1 MALTQ
6 AIPITRHPYADGSYK
21 KMLIDGNWVDAASG
35 KRFETHNPAT
45 GELLATVAEG
55 DAEDVNRAVA
65 AARRAFEGPWSKV
78 KPFER
83 QALLLKLADL
93 VEKNFE
99 ELSQL
104 DTLDMGAPNSRTRGN
119 KLRVLG
125 MLRYY
130 AGQATALHGETIE
143 NSLPGEIFSYT
154 LKEPVGVVGAIIPWN
169 GPLAA
174 SVWKIGPAIATG
186 CTVILKPAEEAPLTS
201 LRLGELAMEAGIPPG
216 VVNVVPGYGET
227 AGAALASHPDVDK
240 VAFTGSH
247 VTGQS
252 IVKASAGNLKRVSLE
267 LGGKSPD
274 IVFADADLDAAVPG
288 AAMAVF
294 ANSGQICSAGTRLF
308 VESKVY
314 DEFVG
319 RVAEC
324 GKKLQVGNGL
334 DPNTQIGPLVS
345 AQQME
350 RVSGYL
356 ALDQKEGAKALAGGA
371 PLTEGALSK
380 GYFVPPTVFA
390 NVQDNMRIAQEEIFG
405 PVISAISF
413 KDTDKLIQRAN
424 ATTFGLGSGVGTKDV
439 SKAHPAATRAW
450 QTAKVFELHTFVI
463 LEGALAGYP
472 LTDVRAILY
481 DGKYHDVDSSEM
493 SFKIA
498 GREAL
503 KSGDHFLLAMH
514 EFPDGDA
521 LGSSLGLF
529 CALGEMGK
537 ERGDERGGTRA
548 PLPQRHR
555 RTAAQRAAVAP
566 AIPARAARD
575 AAGPSGDW
583 SPPGVALDRAAGAG
597 AAARVRGR
605 GDGVRRGRCD
615 RRQQPAAEYPRPQC
629 RGNSDLRRRRIH
641 LDREPRRR
649 RDRAAGGGRRRSRW
663 LSRRRLVRRRDGC
676 PADLPRR
683 APLVREA
690 NERDRP
696 EDRRSEVDR
705 PRREG
710 VRGGGRHDPPGRT
723 GCGCPP
729 DSRPSLLLLGRRKHL
744 AGERDR

>member
-1 MALTQ
+1 MAVTQ
-6 AIPITRHPYADGSYK
+6 AIPMARHPYADGSYK
-21 KMLIDGNWVDAASG
+21 KMLIDGKWVDAASG

-55 DAEDVNRAVA
+55 DAEDINRAVA

-104 DTLDMGAPNSRTRGN
+104 DTLDMGAPISRTRGN

-143 NSLPGEIFSYT
+143 NSLPGDIFSYT

-169 GPLAA
+169 GPLGA
-174 SVWKIGPAIATG
+174 SIWKIGPAIATG

-201 LRLGELAMEAGIPPG
+201 LRLAELVLEAGIPPG

-252 IVKASAGNLKRVSLE
+252 IIRASAGNLKRVSLE

-308 VESKVY
+308 VENKVY

-319 RVAEC
+319 RVAEF
-324 GKKLQVGNGL
+324 GKKLKVGNGI

-345 AQQME
+345 RQQMD
-350 RVSGYL
+350 RVSDYL
-356 ALDQKEGAKALAGGA
+356 SIGAKEGAKAMAGGA

-413 KDTDKLIQRAN
+413 KDTDELIQRAN
-424 ATTFGLGSGVGTKDV
+424 ATTFGLGSGVWTTNV
-439 SKAHPAATRAW
+439 SKAHQR
-450 QTAKVFELHTFVI
+450 
-463 LEGALAGYP
+463 
-472 LTDVRAILY
+472 
-481 DGKYHDVDSSEM
+481 
-493 SFKIA
+493 
-498 GREAL
+498 REAL
-503 KSGDHFLLAMH
+503 RAGSVWVNCYQAMDPAVPFGGYKMSGYGR
-514 EFPDGDA
+514 EFGQAAPGRVSQRQGGLDQDR
-521 LGSSLGLF
+521 LKRVEFRLRRDLSL
-529 CALGEMGK
+529 
-537 ERGDERGGTRA
+537 A
-548 PLPQRHR
+548 PLAGEGGVRGPLHGVPARWRPPHPICFANRPLPAGRGEVKSAGNAAVTADKQRQMAFNSSSDPPR
-555 RTAAQRAAVAP
+555 CRTAAP
-566 AIPARAARD
+566 
-575 AAGPSGDW
+575 AGPCGPRLPPRARSCDSARPAMCRRTSGW
-583 SPPGVALDRAAGAG
+583 
-597 AAARVRGR
+597 
-605 GDGVRRGRCD
+605 
-615 RRQQPAAEYPRPQC
+615 
-629 RGNSDLRRRRIH
+629 RRRRSC
-641 LDREPRRR
+641 RRF
-649 RDRAAGGGRRRSRW
+649 
-663 LSRRRLVRRRDGC
+663 
-676 PADLPRR
+676 ADPPRR
-683 APLVREA
+683 AC
-690 NERDRP
+690 
-696 EDRRSEVDR
+696 RSD
-705 PRREG
+705 
-710 VRGGGRHDPPGRT
+710 
-723 GCGCPP
+723 
-729 DSRPSLLLLGRRKHL
+729 
-744 AGERDR
+744 